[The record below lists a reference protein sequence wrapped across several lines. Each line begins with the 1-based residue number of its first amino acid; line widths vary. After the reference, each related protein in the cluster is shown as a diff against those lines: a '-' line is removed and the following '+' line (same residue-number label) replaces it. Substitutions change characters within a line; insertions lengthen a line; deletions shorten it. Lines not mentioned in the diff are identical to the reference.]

1 MPSAEIVTIGTE
13 ILLGAITDTNAGHIA
28 RKLAGRG
35 VDVYRKTS
43 VGDNVERIAGAV
55 REAAGRADLV
65 ITTGGLG
72 PTVDDPTRDALA
84 LAAGLPTEFRP
95 ELWEQIQAV
104 FRRYGTQPTENNRRQ
119 AFVPRGATAIENP
132 VGTAPAFIVALGH
145 CSVIALPGVPRE
157 MEYLLDHAVLPWLCT
172 RFGLDSLLVI
182 RTLHSAGL
190 GESLVD
196 TRLQDLETLS
206 NPTVGLAAHAG
217 RVDVRIAAK
226 ATDWA
231 AAEALIAPIEAEVR
245 ARLGHRIYGADG
257 ETLADALLVQVAGL
271 GERLAA
277 VEVGLGGRLVG
288 PLADAAAA
296 PQAFAQGSVHPAP
309 ADAGGLAE
317 RLAALVEAQARAC
330 GAEIVLGIALAPDSE
345 RQIAH
350 FAAQLQGAVMSD
362 SRSHGGHPQMAAE
375 RAAKLGLDWLRQAL

>member
-28 RKLAGRG
+28 RKLASRG

-43 VGDNVERIAGAV
+43 VGDNAERIAGAV
-55 REAAGRADLV
+55 REAAARADLV

-95 ELWEQIQAV
+95 ELWEQIQAI

-132 VGTAPAFIVALGH
+132 VGTAPAFIVEIDGRP
-145 CSVIALPGVPRE
+145 VIALPGVPRE
-157 MEYLLDHAVLPWLCT
+157 MEHLLDHAVLPWLRT
-172 RFGLDSLLVI
+172 RFGLNSLLVI

-226 ATDWA
+226 AADRA
-231 AAEALIAPIEAEVR
+231 AAEALIAPVEAEVR

-257 ETLADALLVQVAGL
+257 ETLADVLLGQIANL
-271 GERLAA
+271 GWRLAA
-277 VEVGLGGRLVG
+277 VEIGLGGRLVG
-288 PLADAAAA
+288 PLAGAADA
-296 PQAFAQGSVHPAP
+296 PRAFAQGSVHPAP
-309 ADAGGLAE
+309 ADAAGLAD
-317 RLAALVEAQARAC
+317 RLAELVTAQARAI
-330 GAEIVLGIALAPDSE
+330 GAEIVLGIALAPESE
-345 RQIAH
+345 HQIAH
-350 FAAQLQGAVMSD
+350 FAAQLQGGRLAD
-362 SRSHGGHPQMAAE
+362 SRTHGGHPRMAAE
-375 RAAKLGLDWLRQAL
+375 RAARLGLDWLRQAL